1 MLLYT
6 LGDGKLN
13 RTRTIYVEGNILS
26 PTKVR
31 TIKGLLLA
39 TVLLYKQLPPCG
51 RNLKRHSI

>member
-13 RTRTIYVEGNILS
+13 RTIYVEGNILS

-31 TIKGLLLA
+31 TLKGLLLA